1 MWVLFGDYHHFFN
14 LFFRL
19 QLSSTI
25 PAAPKIFGREAFV
38 SQAVS
43 LFQTVRPAYLAIL
56 GGPGMGK
63 TSTALQIV
71 HHKELKDVFSKI
83 SFVPCDAAVTYHL
96 LVTSIL
102 QVL

>member
-43 LFQTVRPAYLAIL
+43 LFQTVKPAYLAIL

-63 TSTALQIV
+63 TSTALQII
-71 HHKELKDVFSKI
+71 HHEELKETFFSCDI
-83 SFVPCDAAVTYHL
+83 SLVGDQHTPSAPCG
-96 LVTSIL
+96 I
-102 QVL
+102 